1 MFTMQP
7 APDYNWENEKKPAP
21 APKRAVHNERQILII
36 GQQENSLHRIK
47 YMLEAASFGVTIKKS
62 LSEGLSTLNF
72 GRFDLIITEHAS
84 GGIDGKA
91 LLQNVKSRANTRVII
106 LAVHQNEKEILS
118 LYNHKADEV
127 IKMPFGESEFMQR
140 VRQLMP
146 KRK

>member
-7 APDYNWENEKKPAP
+7 APDFNWENEKKPAP
-21 APKRAVHNERQILII
+21 APKRSAHSEKQILII
-36 GQQENSLHRIK
+36 GQHENSLHRIK
-47 YMLEAASFGVTIKKS
+47 YILGAASYGVTIKKS

-72 GRFDLIITEHAS
+72 GRFDLIIAEHSS

-91 LLQNVKSRANTRVII
+91 LLQNIKPKSNTRVII

-127 IKMPFGESEFMQR
+127 IKMPFSECEFMQR
-140 VRQLMP
+140 VRQLLP
-146 KRK
+146 NRK